1 MDYTI
6 YYKSSHESINDVD
19 FPIYDQFFSGFDA
32 CERTKEIY
40 NNVRADKKIWLI
52 FPQYKKIEE
61 HEYNGYDIYSNEHFE
76 EDKYFDGFIEFYKI
90 NKKTK
95 ICIDITGILRPH
107 LIYLIKLLYFAEIK
121 KIDFLYSEPLKY
133 QNAENTN
140 FTGIT
145 ENVADIKW
153 CSSEMSNPNTRN
165 DILIIASGYDD
176 QLIQKVK
183 QEYVRIKNKYFL
195 IGFPSLQLDMYQES
209 ILKTNKIREN
219 SDNEMSH
226 RIEYA
231 PAADPFVTAQAIHN
245 IIEKNGDYT
254 NIYLSPISTK
264 PHTLGIALYYL
275 FNFKTKPISIVFPY
289 SKKYNS
295 KTAIGQKRI
304 WKYTFELP

>member
-6 YYKSSHESINDVD
+6 YYKSCHESITDEE
-19 FPIYDQFFSGFDA
+19 FPIYDLFFSGFDA
-32 CERTKEIY
+32 CDRTKEIY
-40 NNVRADKKIWLI
+40 KNARANKKIWLI
-52 FPQYKKIEE
+52 FPQYNKIKAE
-61 HEYNGYDIYSNEHFE
+61 EYNGYEVYRNDFFE
-76 EDKYFDGFIEFYKI
+76 EDKYFEGFVEFYKI
-90 NKKTK
+90 NQFSK

-107 LIYLIKLLYFAEIK
+107 LIYFIKLLYFIGIK

-133 QNAENTN
+133 QNSENTN

-145 ENVADIKW
+145 GNVADIKW
-153 CSSEMSNPNTRN
+153 CSSEISNPSTKN

-183 QEYVRIKNKYFL
+183 QEYVRVKNKYFL
-195 IGFPSLQLDMYQES
+195 VGFPSLQLDMYQES

-219 SDNEMSH
+219 IDSEMSH
-226 RIEYA
+226 HIEYA

-245 IIEKNGDYT
+245 IIDKNNDYT
-254 NIYLSPISTK
+254 NIYLCPISTK